1 MQDLLQ
7 RFERFEE
14 SMELPKKR
22 ERLRALEIE
31 TAKPDLWD
39 NPDEARKLMQEL
51 SELQLEIT
59 EIDSLRE
66 EIKALVEL
74 NQGNEI
80 DADFEKDYKRINS
93 RLAKLEI
100 SNYLSGKYDK
110 RNAIV
115 TIHAGQGGT
124 EAMDWVSILFRMY
137 MRYSEKR
144 NWRIEVID
152 ENPGEEAGFKSI
164 TFKIEGT
171 NVYGYLKK
179 EAGTHRLVR
188 QSPFNADKLRQTSF
202 ALVEVMPELGELD
215 TPDIKIKDEDLEWQF
230 SRAGGHGG
238 QNVNKVSTA
247 VRLIHKPSGIV
258 VSARTERYQEQN
270 RKYALEL
277 LRAKLW
283 SKEEERLKEEKRELA
298 GDYTPATWGTQ
309 IRSYVLHPYKMVK
322 DLRTGV
328 ESSEAES
335 VLDGDLDDFIDAE
348 IML

>member
-14 SMELPKKR
+14 SIELPKKR
-22 ERLRALEIE
+22 ERLRTLEIE

-51 SELQLEIT
+51 SELQTEVT

-74 NQGNEI
+74 NQGDEI

-100 SNYLSGKYDK
+100 STYLSGKYDK

-137 MRYSEKR
+137 IRYCEKR
-144 NWRIEVID
+144 NWRIDVID

-164 TFKIEGT
+164 TFKIEGA

-215 TPDIKIKDEDLEWQF
+215 TPDIEIKDEDLEWQF